1 MLEKIPFAFFAKN
14 IVLRGIV
21 KAVLVTLGGLGVF
34 LFGMKILGDYL
45 QNAAGDKIKNM
56 LGKVGNNR
64 FAAVGIGTAVTAVIQ
79 SSSATTVM
87 VVGFVNAGIMTL
99 FQATGIIMGANI
111 GTTITAQ
118 IVALS
123 VLPVTEFFVMLTGI
137 GFFLTMISKPKV
149 KTAGMIIAGFGMI
162 FSGLYIMSAAMN
174 TVSEMEQ
181 IRNLFAA
188 ADDPFLLF
196 FIGLAITGIVQSSS
210 ATTGIL
216 ITMAGSG
223 LVTLRAALFATLGIN
238 IGTCVTA
245 LLAGIGANANAKR
258 ASVIH
263 LLFNCFG
270 SLVFF
275 ILCYFAPVDKWLLA
289 AFPEIETQIAMF
301 HTFFN
306 VITTLVLVWFIKPL
320 VKLATLMVPE
330 RKKKAEVSPLKFADE
345 RLLSSPAVALG
356 QVRRELMR
364 MLDEAYANLTLSL
377 QAITEVDLTR
387 QGEFD
392 SRDRGIMD
400 SKSALVK
407 YLILLSD
414 TEPGVEAETEIA
426 TYHKTISD
434 IDRIADLSQNVME
447 FTLAL
452 KENSARISETGRAE
466 LEEMRAALDALKAGV
481 EEEFER
487 KDISLAGEIEALEQK
502 VDEMYLKMEEGHLA
516 RMRSGECTA
525 FTATIYIPL
534 INNLERIGDHLFNIF
549 RGMKSYV
556 KAPSHAEKTE
566 KA

>member
-1 MLEKIPFAFFAKN
+1 MAMD
-14 IVLRGIV
+14 IV

-306 VITTLVLVWFIKPL
+306 VVTTLVLVWFIKPL

-387 QGEFD
+387 RGEFD

-452 KENSARISETGRAE
+452 KENSARISDTGRAE

>member
-1 MLEKIPFAFFAKN
+1 MAMD
-14 IVLRGIV
+14 IV

-123 VLPVTEFFVMLTGI
+123 VLPVTEIFVMLTGI

-245 LLAGIGANANAKR
+245 LLAGLGANANAKR

-275 ILCYFAPVDKWLLA
+275 ILCYFAPVDKWLAA

-306 VITTLVLVWFIKPL
+306 VVTTLVLVWFIKPL

-387 QGEFD
+387 RGEFD

-452 KENSARISETGRAE
+452 KENSARISDTGRAE

>member
-1 MLEKIPFAFFAKN
+1 MAMD
-14 IVLRGIV
+14 IV

-45 QNAAGDKIKNM
+45 QNAAGDKIKYM

-64 FAAVGIGTAVTAVIQ
+64 FAGVLIGTAVTAVIQ

-118 IVALS
+118 IVALQF
-123 VLPVTEFFVMLTGI
+123 LPVTEFFIMLTGI
-137 GFFLTMISKPKV
+137 GFFMTMISKPKV
-149 KTAGMIIAGFGMI
+149 KTAGMIISGFGMI
-162 FSGLYIMSAAMN
+162 FAGLYLMSAAMN
-174 TVSEMEQ
+174 TISQMEEIRSLFVSAT
-181 IRNLFAA
+181 N
-188 ADDPFLLF
+188 PFLLF
-196 FIGLAITGIVQSSS
+196 FIGLLITGIVQSSS

-216 ITMAGSG
+216 ITMAGQG
-223 LVTLRAALFATLGIN
+223 LVTLDAALFATLGIN

-275 ILCYFAPVDKWLLA
+275 IICYFAPISELLQA
-289 AFPEIETQIAMF
+289 AFPQIETQIAMF

-306 VITTLVLVWFIKPL
+306 IATTLLLIGFVKPL
-320 VKLATLMVPE
+320 VKLATLIVPD
-330 RKKKAEVSPLKFADE
+330 RKKAAEEGPLRYADE

-364 MLDEAYANLTLSL
+364 MLDDAYANLSLSL
-377 QAITEVDLTR
+377 DAIRDVDLSK
-387 QGEFD
+387 QEEFD
-392 SRDRGIMD
+392 KRDKVIMNSRG
-400 SKSALVK
+400 ALVQ
-407 YLILLSD
+407 YLIKLSD
-414 TEPGVEAETEIA
+414 SEPGVEAETEIA

-434 IDRIADLSQNVME
+434 IDRIADLAQNVME
-447 FTLAL
+447 FTASL
-452 KENSARISETGRAE
+452 KQNNASISE
-466 LEEMRAALDALKAGV
+466 AGV
-481 EEEFER
+481 EELKQMRKALDDLKEGVQEEFDR
-487 KDISLAGEIEALEQK
+487 KDISLSGEIESMEQR
-502 VDEMYLKMEEGHLA
+502 VDELYLQMEDAHLA
-516 RMRSGECTA
+516 RMKSGACTA
-525 FTATIYIPL
+525 FSATIYIPL

-549 RGMKSYV
+549 RGMKTYV
-556 KAPSHAEKTE
+556 KEPARVAHDESKTAEGSV
-566 KA
+566 

>member
-1 MLEKIPFAFFAKN
+1 MAMD
-14 IVLRGIV
+14 IV

-45 QNAAGDKIKNM
+45 QNAAGDRIKNM

-306 VITTLVLVWFIKPL
+306 VVTTLVLVWFIKPL

-345 RLLSSPAVALG
+345 RLLSSPSVALG

-452 KENSARISETGRAE
+452 KENSARISDTGRAE

>member
-1 MLEKIPFAFFAKN
+1 MAMD
-14 IVLRGIV
+14 IV

-45 QNAAGDKIKNM
+45 QNAAGDRIKNM

-123 VLPVTEFFVMLTGI
+123 VLPVTEFFVMLTCI

-306 VITTLVLVWFIKPL
+306 VVTTLVLVWFIKPL

-387 QGEFD
+387 RGEFD

-452 KENSARISETGRAE
+452 KENSARISDTGRAE

>member
-1 MLEKIPFAFFAKN
+1 MAMD
-14 IVLRGIV
+14 IV

-45 QNAAGDKIKNM
+45 QNAAGDRIKNM

-181 IRNLFAA
+181 VRNLFAA

>member
-1 MLEKIPFAFFAKN
+1 MAMD
-14 IVLRGIV
+14 IV

-45 QNAAGDKIKNM
+45 QNAAGDRIKNM

-174 TVSEMEQ
+174 TVSEMDQ

-275 ILCYFAPVDKWLLA
+275 IFCYFAPVDKWLLA

-306 VITTLVLVWFIKPL
+306 VVTTLVLVWFIKPL

-452 KENSARISETGRAE
+452 KENSARISDTGRAE

>member
-1 MLEKIPFAFFAKN
+1 MAMD
-14 IVLRGIV
+14 IV

-306 VITTLVLVWFIKPL
+306 VITTLFLVWFIKPL

-330 RKKKAEVSPLKFADE
+330 RKKKSEVSPLKFADE

>member
-1 MLEKIPFAFFAKN
+1 MAMD
-14 IVLRGIV
+14 IV

-45 QNAAGDKIKNM
+45 QNAAGDRIKNM

-387 QGEFD
+387 RGEFD

-452 KENSARISETGRAE
+452 KENSARISDTGRAE

-525 FTATIYIPL
+525 FSATIYIPL

>member
-1 MLEKIPFAFFAKN
+1 MALE
-14 IVLRGIV
+14 IV

-45 QNAAGDKIKNM
+45 QNAAGDQIKTL

-64 FAAVGIGTAVTAVIQ
+64 FAAVGIGTVVTAVIQ

-118 IVALS
+118 IVALQF
-123 VLPVTEFFVMLTGI
+123 LPVTEFFIMLTGI
-137 GFFLTMISKPKV
+137 GFFMTMISKPKV

-162 FSGLYIMSAAMN
+162 FAGLYIMSAAMK
-174 TVSEMEQ
+174 TISEMDQ
-181 IRNLFAA
+181 IRNLFVSATN
-188 ADDPFLLF
+188 PFLLF
-196 FIGLAITGIVQSSS
+196 FIGLLITGIVQSSS

-216 ITMAGSG
+216 ITMAGQG
-223 LVTLRAALFATLGIN
+223 LVTLDAALFATLGIN

-275 ILCYFAPVDKWLLA
+275 IICYFAPVSTWLQA
-289 AFPEIETQIAMF
+289 AFPEIQTQIAMF
-301 HTFFN
+301 HTIFN
-306 VITTLVLVWFIKPL
+306 VVTTLLLIGFIKPL

-330 RKKKAEVSPLKFADE
+330 RKKSEEESDLKYADE

-364 MLDEAYANLTLSL
+364 MLDDAYANLTLSL
-377 QAITEVDLTR
+377 NAIRDVDLSG
-387 QGEFD
+387 QDEFD
-392 SRDRGIMD
+392 KRDKAIMR
-400 SKSALVK
+400 SKGALVQ
-407 YLILLSD
+407 YLIKLSD
-414 TEPGVEAETEIA
+414 GDPGVEAETEIA

-434 IDRIADLSQNVME
+434 IDRIADLAQNIME
-447 FTLAL
+447 FTASLKQNNAKISPAGVEELAQ
-452 KENSARISETGRAE
+452 
-466 LEEMRAALDALKAGV
+466 MREALDSLKAGV
-481 EEEFER
+481 QEEFDR
-487 KDISLAGEIEALEQK
+487 KDISLSGEIEGMEQK
-502 VDEMYLKMEEGHLA
+502 VDELYLAMEDAHLA
-516 RMRSGECTA
+516 RMKSGECTA
-525 FTATIYIPL
+525 FGATIYIPL
-534 INNLERIGDHLFNIF
+534 VNNLERIGDHLFNIF
-549 RGMKSYV
+549 RGMKTYV
-556 KAPSHAEKTE
+556 KEPAKAHEEVTAAE
-566 KA
+566 

>member
-1 MLEKIPFAFFAKN
+1 MALE
-14 IVLRGIV
+14 IV

-45 QNAAGDKIKNM
+45 QNAAGDQIKTL

-64 FAAVGIGTAVTAVIQ
+64 FAAVGIGTVVTAVIQ

-118 IVALS
+118 IVALQF
-123 VLPVTEFFVMLTGI
+123 LPVTEFFIMLTGI
-137 GFFLTMISKPKV
+137 GFFMTMISKPKV

-162 FSGLYIMSAAMN
+162 FAGLYIMSAAMK
-174 TVSEMEQ
+174 TISEMDQ
-181 IRNLFAA
+181 IRNLFVSATN
-188 ADDPFLLF
+188 PFLLF
-196 FIGLAITGIVQSSS
+196 FIGLLITGIVQSSS

-216 ITMAGSG
+216 ITMAGQG
-223 LVTLRAALFATLGIN
+223 LVTLDAALFATLGIN

-275 ILCYFAPVDKWLLA
+275 IICYFAPVSTWLQA
-289 AFPEIETQIAMF
+289 AFPEIQTQIAMF
-301 HTFFN
+301 HTIFN
-306 VITTLVLVWFIKPL
+306 VVTTLLLIGFIKPL

-330 RKKKAEVSPLKFADE
+330 RKKSAEESDLKYADE

-364 MLDEAYANLTLSL
+364 MLDDAYANLTLSL
-377 QAITEVDLTR
+377 NAIRDVDLSA
-387 QGEFD
+387 QEEFD
-392 SRDRGIMD
+392 KRDKAIMR
-400 SKSALVK
+400 SKGALVQ
-407 YLILLSD
+407 YLIKLSD
-414 TEPGVEAETEIA
+414 GDPGVEAETEIA

-434 IDRIADLSQNVME
+434 IDRIADLAQNIME
-447 FTLAL
+447 FTASLKQNNAKISPAGVEELAQ
-452 KENSARISETGRAE
+452 
-466 LEEMRAALDALKAGV
+466 MREALDSLKAGV
-481 EEEFER
+481 QEEFDR
-487 KDISLAGEIEALEQK
+487 KDISLSSEIEGMEQK
-502 VDEMYLKMEEGHLA
+502 VDELYLAMEDAHLA
-516 RMRSGECTA
+516 RMKSGECTA

-534 INNLERIGDHLFNIF
+534 VNNLERIGDHLFNIF
-549 RGMKSYV
+549 RGMKTYV
-556 KAPSHAEKTE
+556 KEPAKAHEEVTAAE
-566 KA
+566 

>member
-1 MLEKIPFAFFAKN
+1 MALE
-14 IVLRGIV
+14 IV

-45 QNAAGDKIKNM
+45 QNAAGDQIKTL

-64 FAAVGIGTAVTAVIQ
+64 FAAVGIGTVVTAVIQ

-118 IVALS
+118 IVALQF
-123 VLPVTEFFVMLTGI
+123 LPVTEFFIMLTGI
-137 GFFLTMISKPKV
+137 GFFMTMISKPKV

-162 FSGLYIMSAAMN
+162 FAGLYIMSAAMK
-174 TVSEMEQ
+174 TISEMDQ
-181 IRNLFAA
+181 IRNLFVSATN
-188 ADDPFLLF
+188 PFLLF
-196 FIGLAITGIVQSSS
+196 FIGLLITGIVQSSS

-216 ITMAGSG
+216 ITMAGQG
-223 LVTLRAALFATLGIN
+223 LVTLDAALFATLGIN

-275 ILCYFAPVDKWLLA
+275 IICYFAPVSTWLQA
-289 AFPEIETQIAMF
+289 AFPEIQTQIAMF
-301 HTFFN
+301 HTIFN
-306 VITTLVLVWFIKPL
+306 VVTTLLLIGFIKPL

-330 RKKKAEVSPLKFADE
+330 RKKSAEESDLKYADE

-364 MLDEAYANLTLSL
+364 MLDDAYANLTLSL
-377 QAITEVDLTR
+377 NAIRDVDLSA
-387 QGEFD
+387 QEEFD
-392 SRDRGIMD
+392 KRDKAIMR
-400 SKSALVK
+400 SKGALVQ
-407 YLILLSD
+407 YLIKLSD
-414 TEPGVEAETEIA
+414 GDPGVEAETEIA

-434 IDRIADLSQNVME
+434 IDRIADLAQNIME
-447 FTLAL
+447 FTASLKQNNAKISPAGVEELAQ
-452 KENSARISETGRAE
+452 
-466 LEEMRAALDALKAGV
+466 MREALDSLKAGV
-481 EEEFER
+481 QEEFDR
-487 KDISLAGEIEALEQK
+487 KDISLSGEIEEMEQK
-502 VDEMYLKMEEGHLA
+502 VDELYLAMEDAHLA
-516 RMRSGECTA
+516 RMKSGECTA

-534 INNLERIGDHLFNIF
+534 VNNLERIGDHLFNIF
-549 RGMKSYV
+549 RGMKTYV
-556 KAPSHAEKTE
+556 KEPAKAHEEVTAAE
-566 KA
+566 

>member
-1 MLEKIPFAFFAKN
+1 MAMEIF
-14 IVLRGIV
+14 

-45 QNAAGDKIKNM
+45 QNAAGDKIKNL

-162 FSGLYIMSAAMN
+162 FAGLYIMSAAMDAI
-174 TVSEMEQ
+174 SGMEQ
-181 IRNLFAA
+181 VRNLFAS
-188 ADDPFLLF
+188 ADNPFLLF
-196 FIGLAITGIVQSSS
+196 LIGLAITGIVQSSS

-270 SLVFF
+270 SFVFF
-275 ILCYFAPVDKWLLA
+275 ILCYFAPVDAWFEA
-289 AFPEIETQIAMF
+289 MFPDIQTQIAMF

-306 VITTLVLVWFIKPL
+306 VVTTLILIWFIKPL

-330 RKKKAEVSPLKFADE
+330 RKKKPEPSPLTYADE

-356 QVRRELMR
+356 QVRRELVR
-364 MLDEAYANLTLSL
+364 MLDDAYANLTLSL
-377 QAITEVDLTR
+377 NAIRDVDLSG
-387 QGEFD
+387 QEEFD
-392 SRDRGIMD
+392 ARDKSIMN
-400 SKSALVK
+400 SKGALVQ
-407 YLILLSD
+407 YLIKLSD
-414 TEPGVEAETEIA
+414 SEPGVEAETEIA

-434 IDRIADLSQNVME
+434 IDRIADLAQNVME
-447 FTLAL
+447 FTAAL
-452 KENSARISETGRAE
+452 KQNGAKISDTGIEE
-466 LEEMRAALDALKAGV
+466 LRQMREALDELKKGV

-487 KDISLAGEIEALEQK
+487 KDISLAADIESMEQR
-502 VDEMYLKMEEGHLA
+502 VDELYLMLEEAHLA
-516 RMRSGECTA
+516 RMKSGECTP

-534 INNLERIGDHLFNIF
+534 VNNLERRGDHLFNIF
-549 RGMKSYV
+549 RGMKTHV
-556 KAPSHAEKTE
+556 KEPAMAAHEEEQAVKEG
-566 KA
+566 

>member
-1 MLEKIPFAFFAKN
+1 MAME
-14 IVLRGIV
+14 IV

-275 ILCYFAPVDKWLLA
+275 ILCYFAPVDKWLAA

-330 RKKKAEVSPLKFADE
+330 RKKKAEISPLKFADE

>member
-1 MLEKIPFAFFAKN
+1 MAME
-14 IVLRGIV
+14 IV

-45 QNAAGDKIKNM
+45 QNAAGDKIKYM

-64 FAAVGIGTAVTAVIQ
+64 FAGVLIGTAVTAVIQ

-118 IVALS
+118 IVALQF
-123 VLPVTEFFVMLTGI
+123 LPVTEFFIMLTGI
-137 GFFLTMISKPKV
+137 GFFMTMISKPKV
-149 KTAGMIIAGFGMI
+149 KTAGMIISGFGMI
-162 FSGLYIMSAAMN
+162 FAGLYLMSAAMN
-174 TVSEMEQ
+174 TISQMEEIRSLFVSAT
-181 IRNLFAA
+181 N
-188 ADDPFLLF
+188 PFLLF
-196 FIGLAITGIVQSSS
+196 FIGLLITGIVQSSS

-216 ITMAGSG
+216 ITMAGQG
-223 LVTLRAALFATLGIN
+223 LVTLDAALFATLGIN

-275 ILCYFAPVDKWLLA
+275 IICYFAPISELLQA
-289 AFPEIETQIAMF
+289 AFPQIETQIAMF

-306 VITTLVLVWFIKPL
+306 IATTLLLIGFVKPL
-320 VKLATLMVPE
+320 VKLATLIVPD
-330 RKKKAEVSPLKFADE
+330 RKKAAEEGPLRYADE

-364 MLDEAYANLTLSL
+364 MLDDAYANLSLSL
-377 QAITEVDLTR
+377 DAIRDVDLSG
-387 QGEFD
+387 QEEFD
-392 SRDRGIMD
+392 RRDKVIMNSRG
-400 SKSALVK
+400 ALVQ
-407 YLILLSD
+407 YLIKLSD
-414 TEPGVEAETEIA
+414 SEPGVEAETEIA

-434 IDRIADLSQNVME
+434 IDRIADLAQNVME
-447 FTLAL
+447 FTASL
-452 KENSARISETGRAE
+452 KQNNASISE
-466 LEEMRAALDALKAGV
+466 AGV
-481 EEEFER
+481 EELKQMRKALDDLKEGVQEEFDR
-487 KDISLAGEIEALEQK
+487 KDISLSGEIESMEQR
-502 VDEMYLKMEEGHLA
+502 VDELYLQMEDAHLA
-516 RMRSGECTA
+516 RMKSGACTA
-525 FTATIYIPL
+525 FSATIYIPL

-549 RGMKSYV
+549 RGMKTYV
-556 KAPSHAEKTE
+556 KEPARVAHDESKTAEGSV
-566 KA
+566 

>member
-1 MLEKIPFAFFAKN
+1 MAMD
-14 IVLRGIV
+14 IV

-330 RKKKAEVSPLKFADE
+330 RKKNAEVSPLKFADE

-452 KENSARISETGRAE
+452 KENSARISDTGRAE

>member
-1 MLEKIPFAFFAKN
+1 MAMD
-14 IVLRGIV
+14 IV

-45 QNAAGDKIKNM
+45 QNAAGDRIKNM

-137 GFFLTMISKPKV
+137 GFFITMISKPKV

-306 VITTLVLVWFIKPL
+306 VVTTLVLVWFIKPL

-330 RKKKAEVSPLKFADE
+330 RKKKSEVSPLKFADE

-452 KENSARISETGRAE
+452 KENSARISDTGRAE

>member
-1 MLEKIPFAFFAKN
+1 MAME
-14 IVLRGIV
+14 IV

-275 ILCYFAPVDKWLLA
+275 ILCYFAPVDKWLAA

-306 VITTLVLVWFIKPL
+306 VVTTLVLVWFIKPL

-466 LEEMRAALDALKAGV
+466 LKEMRAALDALKAGV

>member
-1 MLEKIPFAFFAKN
+1 MAME
-14 IVLRGIV
+14 IV

-123 VLPVTEFFVMLTGI
+123 VLPVTEIFVMLTGI

-275 ILCYFAPVDKWLLA
+275 ILCYFAPVDKWLSA

-330 RKKKAEVSPLKFADE
+330 RKKRAEVSPLKFADE

-466 LEEMRAALDALKAGV
+466 LNEMRAALDALKAGV

-502 VDEMYLKMEEGHLA
+502 VDEMYLKMEEEHLA

>member
-1 MLEKIPFAFFAKN
+1 MAME
-14 IVLRGIV
+14 IV

-330 RKKKAEVSPLKFADE
+330 RRKKAEVSPLKFADE

>member
-1 MLEKIPFAFFAKN
+1 MAME
-14 IVLRGIV
+14 IV

-45 QNAAGDKIKNM
+45 QNAAGDRIKNM

-123 VLPVTEFFVMLTGI
+123 VLPVTEIFVMLTGI

-181 IRNLFAA
+181 VRNLFAA

-275 ILCYFAPVDKWLLA
+275 ILCYFAPVDKWLAA

-306 VITTLVLVWFIKPL
+306 VVTTLVLVWFIKPL

-330 RKKKAEVSPLKFADE
+330 RKKRAEVSPLKFADE

>member
-1 MLEKIPFAFFAKN
+1 MALE
-14 IVLRGIV
+14 IV

-45 QNAAGDKIKNM
+45 QNAAGDQIKTL

-64 FAAVGIGTAVTAVIQ
+64 FAAVGIGTVVTAVIQ

-118 IVALS
+118 IVALQF
-123 VLPVTEFFVMLTGI
+123 LPVTEFFIMLTGI
-137 GFFLTMISKPKV
+137 GFFMTMISKPKV

-162 FSGLYIMSAAMN
+162 FAGLYIMSAAMK
-174 TVSEMEQ
+174 TISEMDQ
-181 IRNLFAA
+181 IRNLFVSATN
-188 ADDPFLLF
+188 PFLLF
-196 FIGLAITGIVQSSS
+196 FIGLLITGIVQSSS

-216 ITMAGSG
+216 ITMAGQG
-223 LVTLRAALFATLGIN
+223 LVTLDAALFATLGIN

-275 ILCYFAPVDKWLLA
+275 IICYFAPVSTWLQA
-289 AFPEIETQIAMF
+289 AFPEIQTQIAMF
-301 HTFFN
+301 HTIFN
-306 VITTLVLVWFIKPL
+306 VVTTLLLIGFIKPL

-330 RKKKAEVSPLKFADE
+330 RKKSEEESDLKYADE

-364 MLDEAYANLTLSL
+364 MLDDAYANLTLSL
-377 QAITEVDLTR
+377 NAIRDVDLSA
-387 QGEFD
+387 QEEFD
-392 SRDRGIMD
+392 KRDKAIMR
-400 SKSALVK
+400 SKGALVQ
-407 YLILLSD
+407 YLIKLSD
-414 TEPGVEAETEIA
+414 GDPGVEAETEIA

-434 IDRIADLSQNVME
+434 IDRIADLAQNIME
-447 FTLAL
+447 FTASLKQNNAKISPAGVEELAQ
-452 KENSARISETGRAE
+452 
-466 LEEMRAALDALKAGV
+466 MREALDSLKAGV
-481 EEEFER
+481 QEEFDR
-487 KDISLAGEIEALEQK
+487 KDISLSSEIEGMEQK
-502 VDEMYLKMEEGHLA
+502 VDELYLAMEDAHLA
-516 RMRSGECTA
+516 RMKSGECTA

-534 INNLERIGDHLFNIF
+534 VNNLERIGDHLFNIF
-549 RGMKSYV
+549 RGMKTYV
-556 KAPSHAEKTE
+556 KEPAKAHEEVPAAE
-566 KA
+566 

>member
-1 MLEKIPFAFFAKN
+1 MAMD
-14 IVLRGIV
+14 IV

-330 RKKKAEVSPLKFADE
+330 RKKKSEVSPLKFADE

-377 QAITEVDLTR
+377 QAITEIDLTR

-452 KENSARISETGRAE
+452 KENSARISDTGRAE

-487 KDISLAGEIEALEQK
+487 KDISLAGEIETLEQK

>member
-1 MLEKIPFAFFAKN
+1 MAMD
-14 IVLRGIV
+14 IV

-181 IRNLFAA
+181 VRNLFAA

-196 FIGLAITGIVQSSS
+196 FIGVAITGIVQSSS

-306 VITTLVLVWFIKPL
+306 VVTTLVLVWFIKPL

-330 RKKKAEVSPLKFADE
+330 RKKKSEVSPLKFADE

-392 SRDRGIMD
+392 SRDRGIMG

-452 KENSARISETGRAE
+452 KENSASISETGRAE

-487 KDISLAGEIEALEQK
+487 KDISLADEIEALEQK

>member
-1 MLEKIPFAFFAKN
+1 MAMD
-14 IVLRGIV
+14 IV

-45 QNAAGDKIKNM
+45 QNAAGDRIKNM

-452 KENSARISETGRAE
+452 KENSARISDTGRAE

>member
-1 MLEKIPFAFFAKN
+1 MALE
-14 IVLRGIV
+14 IV

-45 QNAAGDKIKNM
+45 QNAAGDQIKTL

-64 FAAVGIGTAVTAVIQ
+64 FAAVGIGTVVTAVIQ

-118 IVALS
+118 IVALQF
-123 VLPVTEFFVMLTGI
+123 LPVTEFFIMLTGI
-137 GFFLTMISKPKV
+137 GFFMTMISKPKV

-196 FIGLAITGIVQSSS
+196 FIGVAITGIVQSSS

-306 VITTLVLVWFIKPL
+306 VVTTLVLVWFIKPL

-452 KENSARISETGRAE
+452 KENSARISDTGRAE

>member
-1 MLEKIPFAFFAKN
+1 MAME
-14 IVLRGIV
+14 IV

-123 VLPVTEFFVMLTGI
+123 VLPVTEIFVMLTGI

-275 ILCYFAPVDKWLLA
+275 ILCYFAPVDKWLSA

-330 RKKKAEVSPLKFADE
+330 RKKRAEVSPLKFADE

-466 LEEMRAALDALKAGV
+466 LDEMRAALDALKAGV

>member
-1 MLEKIPFAFFAKN
+1 MAMD
-14 IVLRGIV
+14 IV

-45 QNAAGDKIKNM
+45 QNAAGDRIKNM

-181 IRNLFAA
+181 VRNLFAA

-452 KENSARISETGRAE
+452 KENSARISDTGRAE

>member
-1 MLEKIPFAFFAKN
+1 MAMD
-14 IVLRGIV
+14 IV

-45 QNAAGDKIKNM
+45 QNAAGDRIKNM

-137 GFFLTMISKPKV
+137 GFFITMISKPKV

-275 ILCYFAPVDKWLLA
+275 ILCYFAPVDKWLAA

-306 VITTLVLVWFIKPL
+306 VVTTLVLVWFIKPL

-452 KENSARISETGRAE
+452 KENSARISDTGRAE

>member
-1 MLEKIPFAFFAKN
+1 MAMD
-14 IVLRGIV
+14 IV

-275 ILCYFAPVDKWLLA
+275 ILCYFAPVDKWLAA

-306 VITTLVLVWFIKPL
+306 VVTTLVLVWFIKPL

-387 QGEFD
+387 RGEFD

-452 KENSARISETGRAE
+452 KENSARISDTGRAE

>member
-1 MLEKIPFAFFAKN
+1 MAME
-14 IVLRGIV
+14 IV

-45 QNAAGDKIKNM
+45 QNAAGDRIKNM

-356 QVRRELMR
+356 QVRRELIR

-452 KENSARISETGRAE
+452 KENSARISDTGRAE

>member
-1 MLEKIPFAFFAKN
+1 MAMD
-14 IVLRGIV
+14 IV

-45 QNAAGDKIKNM
+45 QNAAGDRIKNM

-452 KENSARISETGRAE
+452 KENSARISDTGRAE

-525 FTATIYIPL
+525 FSATIYIPL